1 MLWIGL
7 VVWLGSMLVSA
18 ILDLTGYSV
27 QGQETL
33 MEMVKAMFQEMPIFT
48 LLLLCVL
55 QPILEEFSFRLWGV
69 GKTWMTIVCLVL
81 MLLFAE
87 SEMSVF
93 GLLFVAAFLVVW
105 LTVKDEFKR
114 MWLLSVI
121 SSLCFSLCHIS
132 GFSGFSLGMVLGLSD
147 IFGMA
152 LVMCWLTININFWCS
167 ALLHVLNNSLAIVL
181 PMIFL
186 SDPVTSEA
194 SRDGQLYAT
203 TSLELLNP
211 LANNTSLIE
220 NSSTYS
226 LFELSLDSATTE
238 FCMVG
243 EPAEIA
249 AMLAGQ
255 MDKTKDVFYDWQ
267 PIGESMEER
276 VVYRVSYTAPRV
288 PDFNDA
294 MDSYIDGVEALLD
307 KKIVFDTQEVDL
319 MNIIIKYPDGREV
332 NVNDADVDPYDA
344 SLACSRSVTAV
355 MGMRGNREISF
366 YEFLEDSTMALK
378 EYVLLRPNPLVKQ
391 PRWTEKMVDK
401 IYGFEIEYR
410 PERKVRNIV
419 VRLVSDK

>member
-366 YEFLEDSTMALK
+366 YEFMEDSTMALK

>member
-1 MLWIGL
+1 MLWVGL

-276 VVYRVSYTAPRV
+276 VVYRVSYTDPRV

>member
-33 MEMVKAMFQEMPIFT
+33 MEMVKAMFQEIPIFT
-48 LLLLCVL
+48 LLQLCVL

>member
-33 MEMVKAMFQEMPIFT
+33 MEMVKAMFQEIPIFT

-167 ALLHVLNNSLAIVL
+167 ALLHVLNNSLAIIL

-276 VVYRVSYTAPRV
+276 VVYRVSYTDPRV

-366 YEFLEDSTMALK
+366 YEFMEDSTMALK

>member
-1 MLWIGL
+1 MLWVGL

-121 SSLCFSLCHIS
+121 TSLCFSLCHIS

-276 VVYRVSYTAPRV
+276 VVYRVSYTDPRV

>member
-1 MLWIGL
+1 MLWVGL

-48 LLLLCVL
+48 LLLLGVL

-276 VVYRVSYTAPRV
+276 VVYRVSYTDPRV

-366 YEFLEDSTMALK
+366 YEFLEDSTMAVK